1 MAKLWPSEVSLRPF
15 FYSLITP
22 TGHMQEHYNPQAIE
36 PQVQQYW
43 TENKAFKAVKDA
55 NREKFY
61 CLSMFPYPSGRLH
74 MGHVRNYTIGDVV
87 SRYQRMQGKNVM
99 QPMGWD
105 AFGLPAENA
114 AIKNNTA
121 PGKWT
126 DENIDYMKNQL
137 NSLGFGYDWDRE
149 LATCKPEYYRWE
161 QWFFTKLVEKDL
173 AYKKV
178 SAVNWCPND
187 QTVLAN
193 EQVVDGCCWRC
204 DTVIERKEIP
214 QWFIRITNYAEELL
228 QDLDQLDE
236 WPEKV
241 KAMQRNWIGKSQ
253 GVELS
258 FGIAGREA
266 SLDVYTTRP
275 DTLMGVSYVAVAAGH
290 PLAIE
295 AANGNDE
302 LIAFLEEC
310 KLGGTAEADIAT
322 MEKKGCDTGL
332 KAIHPISG
340 KEVPVWVANFVLM
353 GYGTGAVMAVPAHDQ
368 RDFEFA
374 QKYGLDITQVIE
386 PANGEACDISQAAF
400 TEKGKLINSGEFDGL
415 TSAKAF
421 KAIAHWLTKAG
432 KGKTQTNYRLTD
444 WGVSRQRYWGTP
456 VPMINKQ
463 NGEQVPTPEHM
474 LPVELPTDV
483 VMDGVN
489 SPIKNNPE
497 FENIEFGGEQAFR
510 ETDTFDTFMESSWYY
525 ARYCSPQDDTQMVD
539 PEEANYWLPVDQY
552 IGGIEH
558 AILHLLYARFFH
570 KLLRDAGLVKGDEP
584 FKSLLCQGMVLADA
598 FSYAKDNGSKEWVNP
613 SDVTLERDDKGRVK
627 SAHANG
633 QTLTHEGMIKMSK
646 SKNNGVDPQEAINLY
661 GADVVRL
668 YTMFAAP
675 PEQSLEWSNAGV
687 QGAQKFLQRVW
698 RLAAELLDGSD
709 IPALAVDNLNDT
721 QKAARRKIHETI
733 QKVSDD
739 IARRNAFNTAIA
751 AIMELMNT
759 LQKLEKAD
767 EQNRA
772 VLKEGLIAIT
782 KMLAPIAPHM
792 CHVLWQELGHD
803 DVILDAPWPVVD
815 ESALVRDS
823 IQIVVQVNGKVRGKI
838 EVPAN
843 IDQAGAIEAAKADAN
858 VQKFLGDN
866 TIRKEIYVPGKL
878 VNIVAN

>member
-1 MAKLWPSEVSLRPF
+1 MQDQYIPSE
-15 FYSLITP
+15 
-22 TGHMQEHYNPQAIE
+22 IE
-36 PQVQQYW
+36 SSVQQFW
-43 TENKAFKAVKDA
+43 AENKVFKAVVDS

-74 MGHVRNYTIGDVV
+74 MGHVRNYTIGDVI

-126 DENIDYMKNQL
+126 DENIAYMKGQL

-161 QWFFTKLVEKDL
+161 QWFFTKLVEKGL

-193 EQVVDGCCWRC
+193 EQVIDNCCWRC
-204 DTVIERKEIP
+204 DSPIERKEIP
-214 QWFIRITNYAEELL
+214 QWFIRITDYAEELL
-228 QDLDQLDE
+228 NDLDQLDE
-236 WPEKV
+236 WPEQV

-253 GVELS
+253 GVELH
-258 FGIAGREA
+258 FGIKDREDT
-266 SLDVYTTRP
+266 LEVYTTRP

-290 PLAIE
+290 PLATE
-295 AANGNDE
+295 AAQGNAE
-302 LIAFLEEC
+302 LTAFIEEC
-310 KLGGTAEADIAT
+310 KLGGTAEADLAT
-322 MEKKGCDTGL
+322 IEKKGCATGL
-332 KAIHPISG
+332 TAIHPISG
-340 KEVPVWVANFVLM
+340 KEVPIWVANFVLM
-353 GYGTGAVMAVPAHDQ
+353 DYGTGAVMAVPAHDQ

-374 QKYGLDITQVIE
+374 QKYGLEINQVIA
-386 PANGEACDISQAAF
+386 PVNGEEIDLAKEAF
-400 TEKGKLINSGEFDGL
+400 TEKGKLVNSGEFDGL
-415 TSAKAF
+415 AFEAAFDAVAKHLEA
-421 KAIAHWLTKAG
+421 AG
-432 KGKTQTNYRLTD
+432 KGKVTTNYRLRD

-463 NGEQVPTPEHM
+463 NGEQVPTPEEM
-474 LPVELPTDV
+474 LPVILPTDV

-525 ARYCSPQDDTQMVD
+525 ARYCSPTDDMHMVN

-598 FSYAKDNGSKEWVNP
+598 FSYTNENGSKEWVNP
-613 SDVTLERDDKGRVK
+613 SDVEAERDDKGRLAK
-627 SAHANG
+627 ASFEG
-633 QTLTHEGMIKMSK
+633 KELKHEGMIKMSK
-646 SKNNGVDPQEAINLY
+646 SKNNGVDPQEAIDIY

-698 RLAAELLDGSD
+698 RLAAELINGGDIAALDID
-709 IPALAVDNLNDT
+709 ALNDE
-721 QKAARRKIHETI
+721 QKAARRKVHETI

-751 AIMELMNT
+751 AVMELTNT
-759 LQKLEKAD
+759 LVKLDKAD
-767 EQNRA
+767 AQNRA
-772 VLKEGLIAIT
+772 VLKEGLVAMV

-792 CHVLWQELGHD
+792 SHELWKEFGND
-803 DVILDAPWPVVD
+803 DLVLDAPWPQVD
-815 ESALVRDS
+815 EAALVRDS
-823 IQIVVQVNGKVRGKI
+823 ITIVVQVNGKVRCKL
-838 EVPAN
+838 EVAAN
-843 IDQAGAIEAAKADAN
+843 IDKDGAIAAAKADAN
-858 VQKFLGDN
+858 VQKFLDGN

>member
-1 MAKLWPSEVSLRPF
+1 MQDQYIPSE
-15 FYSLITP
+15 
-22 TGHMQEHYNPQAIE
+22 IE
-36 PQVQQYW
+36 SSVQQFW
-43 TENKAFKAVKDA
+43 AENKVFKAVVDS

-74 MGHVRNYTIGDVV
+74 MGHVRNYTIGDVI

-126 DENIDYMKNQL
+126 DENIAYMKGQL

-161 QWFFTKLVEKDL
+161 QWFFTKLVDKGL

-193 EQVVDGCCWRC
+193 EQVIDNCCWRC
-204 DTVIERKEIP
+204 DSPIERKEIP
-214 QWFIRITNYAEELL
+214 QWFIRITDYAEELL
-228 QDLDQLDE
+228 NDFDQLDE
-236 WPEKV
+236 WPEQV

-253 GVELS
+253 GVELH
-258 FGIAGREA
+258 FGIKDREET
-266 SLDVYTTRP
+266 LEVYTTRP

-290 PLAIE
+290 PLAAE
-295 AANGNDE
+295 AAQGNAE
-302 LIAFLEEC
+302 LTAFIEEC
-310 KLGGTAEADIAT
+310 KLGGTAEADLAT
-322 MEKKGCDTGL
+322 IEKKGCATGL
-332 KAIHPISG
+332 TAIHPISG
-340 KEVPVWVANFVLM
+340 KEVPIWVANFVLM
-353 GYGTGAVMAVPAHDQ
+353 DYGTGAVMAVPAHDQ

-374 QKYGLDITQVIE
+374 QKYGLEINQVIA
-386 PANGEACDISQAAF
+386 PVNGEEVDLAKEAF
-400 TEKGKLINSGEFDGL
+400 TEKGTLINSGEFDGL
-415 TSAKAF
+415 AF
-421 KAIAHWLTKAG
+421 EAAFDAIAKHLEAAG
-432 KGKTQTNYRLTD
+432 KGKVTTNYRLRD

-456 VPMINKQ
+456 VPMINKA
-463 NGEQVPTPEHM
+463 NGEQVPTPEEM
-474 LPVELPTDV
+474 LPVILPTDV

-525 ARYCSPQDDTQMVD
+525 ARYCSPTDDMHMVN

-570 KLLRDAGLVKGDEP
+570 KLLRDTGLVKGDEP

-598 FSYAKDNGSKEWVNP
+598 FSYTNENGSKEWVNP
-613 SDVTLERDDKGRVK
+613 SDVEAERDDKGRLAK
-627 SAHANG
+627 ASFEG
-633 QTLTHEGMIKMSK
+633 KELKHEGMIKMSK
-646 SKNNGVDPQEAINLY
+646 SKNNGVDPQEAIDIY

-698 RLAAELLDGSD
+698 RLAAELINGGD
-709 IPALAVDNLNDT
+709 IAALNVDALNDE
-721 QKAARRKIHETI
+721 QKAARRKVHETI

-751 AIMELMNT
+751 AVMELTNT
-759 LQKLEKAD
+759 LVKLDKAD
-767 EQNRA
+767 AQNRA
-772 VLKEGLIAIT
+772 VLKEGLVAMV

-792 CHVLWQELGHD
+792 SHELWKELGND
-803 DVILDAPWPVVD
+803 DLVLDAPWPQVD
-815 ESALVRDS
+815 EAALVRDS
-823 IQIVVQVNGKVRGKI
+823 ITIVVQVNGKVRCKL
-838 EVPAN
+838 EVAAN
-843 IDQAGAIEAAKADAN
+843 IDKDGAIAAAKADAN
-858 VQKFLGDN
+858 VQKFLDGN